1 MRALTHLASIM
12 AEPPPTP
19 TADAD
24 KTPAPLALPPSQPL
38 PSDTTSSSSSS
49 SSSSGE
55 PGVRTITIDGAS
67 VKLDH
72 LGPIIVNTDGTVAR
86 ISNWQELS
94 EGERSVAL
102 RRIAKRNKARVQ
114 QLLADEQGG
123 GGAEKK

>member
-1 MRALTHLASIM
+1 
-12 AEPPPTP
+12 
-19 TADAD
+19 
-24 KTPAPLALPPSQPL
+24 
-38 PSDTTSSSSSS
+38 
-49 SSSSGE
+49 
-55 PGVRTITIDGAS
+55 VRTITIDGAS

>member
-1 MRALTHLASIM
+1 VRALTHLASIM